1 MAGLSWLELL
11 QTNPIL
17 YRACLAWLTAQG
29 SKIILAWMKAGKF
42 NWERVTGAGG
52 MPSTHSAVVSSLA
65 AGVIR
70 FTGFTS
76 PYTAITVVFALIVM
90 YDATGVRQAAGK
102 QAEALN
108 KMIGHFMLHGHIG
121 EEPLKEL
128 LGHTRVEVLI
138 GALLGILI
146 AYA

>member
-1 MAGLSWLELL
+1 MAWLDLL
-11 QTNPIL
+11 QSNPIL
-17 YRACLAWLTAQG
+17 YRASLAWLIAQS
-29 SKIILAWMKAGKF
+29 SKVIIAWAKAGKF
-42 NWERVTGAGG
+42 SWERVTGAGG
-52 MPSTHSAVVSSLA
+52 MPSTHSSLVSALA

-108 KMIGHFMLHGHIG
+108 RLIHHFMLHGHIS

-128 LGHTRVEVLI
+128 LGHTRVEVVV
-138 GALLGILI
+138 GAALGIFI
-146 AYA
+146 AYV